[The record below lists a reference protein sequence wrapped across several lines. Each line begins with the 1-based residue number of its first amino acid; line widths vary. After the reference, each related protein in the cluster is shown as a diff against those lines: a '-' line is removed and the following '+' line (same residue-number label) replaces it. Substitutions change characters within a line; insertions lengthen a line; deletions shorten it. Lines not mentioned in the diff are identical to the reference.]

1 MSVFIIKPG
10 LDAGF
15 REWGFV
21 LNNFKRK
28 PMKFL
33 NFHQNPH
40 DNEIILAK
48 RAVGGGVGEWGRG
61 SSNRTEPPL
70 DPPLQ
75 ALHFLFSIHYFSHL
89 ALTPRR
95 PFSNPKVS
103 TMYVFRLSLILLSAH
118 SLHHLRFNLL
128 ISFDTWSC
136 LALPRLPITRMRNRY
151 QYRF

>member
-1 MSVFIIKPG
+1 MSVFIIKSG

-33 NFHQNPH
+33 NFHQNPY
-40 DNEIILAK
+40 DNEIILANV
-48 RAVGGGVGEWGRG
+48 RWGWDGGVGGG
-61 SSNRTEPPL
+61 SSNPTEPPL

-128 ISFDTWSC
+128 ISFDTWTC